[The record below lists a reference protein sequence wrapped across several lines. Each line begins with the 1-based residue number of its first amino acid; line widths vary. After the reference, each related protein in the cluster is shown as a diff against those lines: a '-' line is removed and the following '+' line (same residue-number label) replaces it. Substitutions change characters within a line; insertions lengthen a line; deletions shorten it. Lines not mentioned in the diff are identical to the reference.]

1 MHWGIIADR
10 YAKAFMAYTDAHSI
24 SENVIGQVSVLL
36 SLLGRVEKF
45 RNAVSSNS
53 KEPLEERI
61 SLIRAAVEPQVLD
74 ESVERLYRL
83 MDSHGRSAMF
93 RMALLDYI
101 TMYRKDRKIRMVL
114 ITSATKDDT
123 LPEYIA
129 KIIENAFDEKVVMMH
144 HVNPDII
151 GGFVVDSWGYRI
163 DASVKGLL
171 EKARKQMMENN
182 RKRIA

>member
-1 MHWGIIADR
+1 MHLGIIADR
-10 YAKAFMAYTDAHSI
+10 YAKAFLAYTDAHSV
-24 SENVIGQVSVLL
+24 SDNVVRQVSVLL

-45 RNAVSSNS
+45 RNAVSAAT
-53 KEPLEERI
+53 KEPLEERL
-61 SLIRAAVEPQVLD
+61 SLIRAAVDPEPLD
-74 ESVERLYRL
+74 EALERLYRL
-83 MDSHGRSAMF
+83 MDSHGRCEMF

-101 TMYRKDRKIRMVL
+101 TQYRKDRDIRMVL
-114 ITSATKDDT
+114 ITSATEDDT

-129 KIIENAFDEKVVMMH
+129 KIIEDAFGGEVVMMH
-144 HVNPDII
+144 RVNPEIV